1 MDTGVGMVHSGPLTY
16 QWSIDHSKEPQRLAC
31 GKYNKEEERCLN
43 TWRGIWSRTWI
54 GLTLFLVIP
63 LSARFCWGIW
73 ESGSVGIGAG
83 KGGGWN
89 SHYQCQ
95 PNPGPGPHASPCINN
110 SRITLQVTQF
120 LVQSGT
126 EEVHRG
132 YCTYLAADIN
142 ILEIR
147 SSQLHCMQ

>member
-1 MDTGVGMVHSGPLTY
+1 MSEYMAGHLVADLDWVDFVFGYSTVSQILLGHMRIRQCRHRS
-16 QWSIDHSKEPQRLAC
+16 R
-31 GKYNKEEERCLN
+31 ER
-43 TWRGIWSRTWI
+43 W
-54 GLTLFLVIP
+54 
-63 LSARFCWGIW
+63 
-73 ESGSVGIGAG
+73 
-83 KGGGWN
+83 WN